1 MPIKRDKEGVIIEIT
16 LTDDEEEELDEEAA
30 AKKKKEEE
38 DKLKEVAWIK
48 KSLSMIMSYSW
59 LFSVERKRGFY
70 GDDPRN
76 DCVCHNHD
84 NGSGDGG
91 FKTLYVS
98 WGKDWRVSTA
108 ATKGHILLPNCTF

>member
-48 KSLSMIMSYSW
+48 KSLSMIV
-59 LFSVERKRGFY
+59 LFLIFSGERKGGFY

-84 NGSGDGG
+84 YGRGDSG
-91 FKTLYVS
+91 FKTLHVS
-98 WGKDWRVSTA
+98 
-108 ATKGHILLPNCTF
+108 

>member
-48 KSLSMIMSYSW
+48 KSIIVSFLI
-59 LFSVERKRGFY
+59 FSGERKGGFY

-84 NGSGDGG
+84 YGCGDSG

-98 WGKDWRVSTA
+98 GGKD
-108 ATKGHILLPNCTF
+108 